1 MKIRKGRSSGTVGDE
16 VHVDSKYGQVV
27 RSRARRPWRPTPGRL
42 AVQHNLAKVVNAWR
56 KLTRKQYEAWTAAAR
71 KESMKPYPFFSK
83 INGALAAANL
93 PLLMDP
99 PKREK
104 PAPNPVAELEILN
117 RGGVI
122 TLRLRVPR
130 APARHTF
137 VLGSRWCSRGI
148 WTRGNRF
155 AIIGELP
162 AAKGGWSDITDLY
175 VKAFGVPPVGRRVF
189 IRTRQL
195 LNGWQDDFKETCADV
210 PPPEPQRR

>member
-1 MKIRKGRSSGTVGDE
+1 
-16 VHVDSKYGQVV
+16 
-27 RSRARRPWRPTPGRL
+27 
-42 AVQHNLAKVVNAWR
+42 
-56 KLTRKQYEAWTAAAR
+56 
-71 KESMKPYPFFSK
+71 
-83 INGALAAANL
+83 
-93 PLLMDP
+93 MDP

-104 PAPNPVAELEILN
+104 LRPNPVGELEILN

-130 APARHTF
+130 APAQHTF

-162 AAKGGWSDITDLY
+162 AAAGGWSDITDLY
-175 VKAFGVPPVGRRVF
+175 VKAFGVPPVGQRVF

-195 LNGWQDDFKETCADV
+195 INGWEDDFKETCADV
-210 PPPEPQRR
+210 PPPEKQGS

>member
-1 MKIRKGRSSGTVGDE
+1 MKIRKGRFSGRLGEE
-16 VHVDSKYGQVV
+16 VYVNSKYGQVV
-27 RSRARRPWRPTPGRL
+27 RSRPRRPWRPTAGRL
-42 AVQHNLAKVVNAWR
+42 AVQHNLGKVVNAWR
-56 KLTRKQYEAWTAAAR
+56 NLTPKQYEAWTAAAR
-71 KESMKPYPFFSK
+71 KEHMKPYPFFSK
-83 INGALAAANL
+83 INGALAAAKL

-104 PAPNPVAELEILN
+104 LRPNLVGELEILN

-130 APARHTF
+130 APAEHTF

-155 AIIGELP
+155 TTIGELP
-162 AAKGGWSDITDLY
+162 QPVGGWSDITDLY
-175 VKAFGVPPVGRRVF
+175 VNAFGKPPVGRRVF

-195 LNGWQDDFKETCADV
+195 INGWQDGFKETCADV
-210 PPPEPQRR
+210 PPPEKQGS